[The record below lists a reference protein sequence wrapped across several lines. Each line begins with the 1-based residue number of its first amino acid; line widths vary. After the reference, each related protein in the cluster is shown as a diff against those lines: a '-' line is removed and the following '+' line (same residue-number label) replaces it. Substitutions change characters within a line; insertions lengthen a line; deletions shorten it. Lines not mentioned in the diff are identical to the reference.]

1 MVDIGNIAPLSE
13 QTYFILLSLASA
25 PKHGYAIVKEA
36 QQLSDGRVLL
46 SVSTLYTT
54 LKRLLDDGWIR
65 IVEKAPNKSQR
76 LRKVYEL
83 TGLGGEVLKTE
94 IQRLEGLVSAAR
106 RNKKVAGVI

>member
-1 MVDIGNIAPLSE
+1 MTEIGNINPLSE

-25 PKHGYAIVKEA
+25 PKHGYAIAKEV
-36 QQLSDGRVLL
+36 QHLSDRRVVL

-65 IVEKAPNKSQR
+65 LLEKTPKKSQR
-76 LRKVYEL
+76 PRKVYEL
-83 TGLGGEVLKTE
+83 TGLGSNVLQVE

-106 RNKKVAGVI
+106 KSRKAEGII